1 MLSLLRYHFGLNLTK
16 THPLTCP
23 GHFSLTVIW
32 RLIFLC
38 AHDDDDNRKKQGTL
52 FAFVLPRTHFSSPHD
67 GDERVEE
74 AGGSTQAL
82 SYWWQWLRL
91 LVGWFPPDYLLA
103 PAGENQQRAMRLM
116 LIRPIIA
123 QLTLLNIH
131 CLNWN
136 IVGEFYVKKN
146 IICQSNL
153 YLYL

>member
-1 MLSLLRYHFGLNLTK
+1 MVMAAITCGVGTK
-16 THPLTCP
+16 
-23 GHFSLTVIW
+23 
-32 RLIFLC
+32 
-38 AHDDDDNRKKQGTL
+38 
-52 FAFVLPRTHFSSPHD
+52 
-67 GDERVEE
+67 
-74 AGGSTQAL
+74 
-82 SYWWQWLRL
+82 
-91 LVGWFPPDYLLA
+91 DYLLA
-103 PAGENQQRAMRLM
+103 PSVGENQQGAMRLM